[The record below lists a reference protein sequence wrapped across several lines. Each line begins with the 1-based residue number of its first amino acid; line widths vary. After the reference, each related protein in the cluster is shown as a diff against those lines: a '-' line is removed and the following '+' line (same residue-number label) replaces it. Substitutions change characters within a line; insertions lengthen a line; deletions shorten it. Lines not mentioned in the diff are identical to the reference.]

1 VSTIDKITPTAG
13 GEVGLADSVYLP
25 EKSPTERRI
34 VIAVF
39 VLSFL
44 YLYIFRRYTT
54 MEPDEGIVL
63 EGAQRVLRGEILYRD
78 FFSFFTPGSYYFLAM
93 IFKLFGNTFTVARVV
108 LLVLGSCYSV
118 LAYLLSRRVC
128 SRSIA
133 LVVTGLM
140 AATTLPF
147 RFLVLHNWD
156 STLWAC
162 LAVYCSV
169 RCLELPNW
177 KWPFAVGSFTSL
189 TFLFEQSKGA
199 GLGLGLGV
207 GLLIVALASPSE
219 RRFSSA
225 QLSGFACGLL
235 WPFVLAFAYFGA
247 HHALGIMAADW
258 VWPLQHYSA
267 ANRVPYGHQNWS
279 DETRNQLFG
288 TGSLFVRVI
297 TMVTMSPCFVIPL
310 LPLVAAALGVY
321 WTVRI
326 FQKERDESK
335 SEYYVVVCATLSG
348 LLLSVVV
355 VRADII
361 HFVYLQPLF
370 CLVLAWVFEARDV
383 PGGLLRNLRGAVV
396 LCLVIAFSLFSI
408 PLLIRATTASNSLTT
423 RKGLVKTPRNDAVI
437 PYVQKHVTEGEPMLV
452 YPYLPLYQYL
462 SATSGPSSLEY
473 FQPGMNTSEQAQ
485 EMISQLA
492 SRRVRVV
499 LFESSFV
506 QKIPNSWPHTELRAI
521 VNDPVADYILQEYRN
536 CKILMSTN
544 DWRFLFMVRKDL
556 PCPGN

>member
-1 VSTIDKITPTAG
+1 MDRVTPIPRR
-13 GEVGLADSVYLP
+13 EVGPADTVFLP
-25 EKSPTERRI
+25 EKSPIERRT
-34 VIAVF
+34 VVVVF
-39 VLSFL
+39 LLSFL

-93 IFKLFGNTFTVARVV
+93 IFRVFGNSFTVARIV
-108 LLVLGSCYSV
+108 LLVFGSCYSV
-118 LAYLLSRRVC
+118 LAYLLARRVC

-133 LVVTGLM
+133 VLATALM

-169 RCLELPNW
+169 RSLESPNW
-177 KWPFAVGSFTSL
+177 KWPLAVGSFTSL

-207 GLLIVALASPSE
+207 GLLIVALASPSKP
-219 RRFSSA
+219 RFSTP
-225 QLSGFACGLL
+225 QLSGFAFGLL
-235 WPFVLAFAYFGA
+235 WPFVLVLAYFAA
-247 HHALGIMAADW
+247 HHAVGVMAADW

-267 ANRVPYGHQNWS
+267 ANRVPYGYQNWS

-288 TGSLFVRVI
+288 TGSLFVRVVTI
-297 TMVTMSPCFVIPL
+297 ATMSPCFLIPL
-310 LPLVAAALGVY
+310 FPLIAAGLGVH
-321 WTVRI
+321 WTVSI
-326 FQKERDESK
+326 FQRKSDGSK
-335 SEYYVVVCATLSG
+335 NEYYVVVCAALSG
-348 LLLSVVV
+348 LLLSVIL

-370 CLVLAWVFEARDV
+370 CLVFAWIFEAHDI
-383 PGGLLRNLRGAVV
+383 PGWLPRNLRGAVV
-396 LCLVIAFSLFSI
+396 LCLVLAFSLFSI
-408 PLLIRATTASNSLTT
+408 PLLIRATTVSNSLNT
-423 RKGLVKTPRNDAVI
+423 RKGLVNTPRKDAVI
-437 PYVQKHVTEGEPMLV
+437 PYVQNHVTEGELMLV

-462 SATSGPSSLEY
+462 SATSGPSSFEY
-473 FQPGMNTSEQAQ
+473 FQAGMNTSEQAQ
-485 EMISQLA
+485 TMISQLA

-521 VNDPVADYILQEYRN
+521 VNDPVADYILREYRN
-536 CKILMSTN
+536 CKVLISTN

-556 PCPGN
+556 PCPEN